1 MELISGSDEKV
12 YDGTPLTKNHILIAG
27 DQFVP
32 GEGADYDVTGSQTN
46 VGSSD
51 NEFTYRLNSSTK
63 AINYNIKT
71 TPGTLK
77 VTPVTDN
84 VIVTITEHSGSAKY
98 DGTEKTVTGY
108 DVAIDNELY
117 TENDFTFSGNDVI
130 KATDADIYNMELKPS
145 DFNNISHNFASVTFK
160 IVDGTPEY
168 FQTRCDS
175 DQCNRQQDI

>member
-1 MELISGSDEKV
+1 M
-12 YDGTPLTKNHILIAG
+12 
-27 DQFVP
+27 
-32 GEGADYDVTGSQTN
+32 
-46 VGSSD
+46 
-51 NEFTYRLNSSTK
+51 
-63 AINYNIKT
+63 
-71 TPGTLK
+71 
-77 VTPVTDN
+77 
-84 VIVTITEHSGSAKY
+84 GSAKY

-145 DFNNISHNFASVTFK
+145 DFNNISHNFAVVTFK
-160 IVDGTPEY
+160 IVDGILEY